1 MKSESELVGFCIE
14 AACESRES
22 VDKWR
27 MQSRSLDRLPSHLA
41 DSLLRRLI
49 ARRLLYPSLLEV
61 FKHSAEEVDVRG
73 DNSVDAE
80 WMAYLGAYRHLRYL
94 NLSDCHRVSTSA
106 LWPITGMSSL
116 QELDLSRCFKVN
128 DAGINHILSIPNLE
142 RLRISETSVTAKG
155 VKLLASLK
163 NLSLLDLGGLPV
175 DDVALTSLQ
184 HWSCSASKF
193 IIHLGKAI
201 IYCFLSLPISY
212 GLVFN
217 WDQFSTDSDVAAVK
231 DCFMSLYSSQVLK
244 RLHYIDLWGS
254 KISNKGASVL
264 NTFPKLTYLNLAWTS
279 VTKLPK
285 LSFLEYLN
293 MSNCTID
300 SILEDDKAPLAK
312 LILSGAMFMN
322 EAEALLYAN
331 TNFLSFLDVAN
342 SSFHRFF
349 FLSKM
354 KVIEHLN
361 LSSCM
366 MGDDSVEMVACAGG
380 NLKSLNLSGTRVSSA
395 GLGILAGH
403 VPHLEI
409 LSLSQTPVDDTAI
422 SFISMMPSLKDVDLS
437 NTNIKVI
444 RIFNSG
450 FLHQGRTDVNSLLS
464 LMALQNLKL
473 ERLNLEHTQVRDEA
487 LYPLSSF
494 QELRYLSLKSASL
507 ADISLYYLSS
517 IPKLTNLSICDA
529 VLTNYGLDMFKAPE
543 TLKLLDLKGCWLL
556 TEDTIL
562 SFCRNHPQVEVRH
575 ELGTLFPVNQNGLNH
590 SSPSR
595 STSKTMQMT
604 KKKDQIP
611 LSPYFVDQ
619 RLKYSRD
626 ELLALQFTSLPLAS
640 SSESGNSIFEKQL
653 G

>member
-1 MKSESELVGFCIE
+1 MADAEP
-14 AACESRES
+14 
-22 VDKWR
+22 
-27 MQSRSLDRLPSHLA
+27 QSRSLAFS
-41 DSLLRRLI
+41 SRRLSPPPPHRPPPPLPLSPRVSTLI
-49 ARRLLYPSLLEV
+49 FTV
-61 FKHSAEEVDVRG
+61 AEEVDVRG

-184 HWSCSASKF
+184 
-193 IIHLGKAI
+193 
-201 IYCFLSLPISY
+201 
-212 GLVFN
+212 
-217 WDQFSTDSDVAAVK
+217 FSTASDVAAVK

-437 NTNIKVI
+437 NTNIKASYPVI

>member
-175 DDVALTSLQ
+175 DDVALTSL
-184 HWSCSASKF
+184 
-193 IIHLGKAI
+193 
-201 IYCFLSLPISY
+201 
-212 GLVFN
+212 
-217 WDQFSTDSDVAAVK
+217 
-231 DCFMSLYSSQVLK
+231 QVLK

-437 NTNIKVI
+437 NTNIK
-444 RIFNSG
+444 G

-494 QELRYLSLKSASL
+494 QELRYLSLKK
-507 ADISLYYLSS
+507 I
-517 IPKLTNLSICDA
+517 IHKLKSGMNLVPYFLSIK
-529 VLTNYGLDMFKAPE
+529 T
-543 TLKLLDLKGCWLL
+543 DL
-556 TEDTIL
+556 I
-562 SFCRNHPQVEVRH
+562 
-575 ELGTLFPVNQNGLNH
+575 
-590 SSPSR
+590 
-595 STSKTMQMT
+595 
-604 KKKDQIP
+604 IP
-611 LSPYFVDQ
+611 LHLDQ
-619 RLKYSRD
+619 LPRLCK
-626 ELLALQFTSLPLAS
+626 
-640 SSESGNSIFEKQL
+640 
-653 G
+653 